1 MSFLRGAPLQALS
14 WIERNKLI
22 LILLICCLGFFLRFY
37 DLGGESY
44 WFDETMSLYFS
55 QQDIGSIF
63 NPPAYETHIPPLYY
77 LLLHF
82 WIGLFGTSEFAVRS
96 LSAIFGGLSIFALY
110 KLGKTLFNVKI
121 AVYSS
126 LIFSVSIFQIYF
138 SQEARMYSLLTLTTL
153 LSIFF
158 FVKSLNENRPRFWV
172 SYIIASILM
181 LYSHAY
187 GIFILIF
194 QFLCLLVYYRHKR
207 GCFKNCFIA
216 FSLVTLG
223 FLPWVIKLFDVTP
236 YVLEGSSAI
245 GWIPQPDLILIL
257 GTIVVFCNS
266 SVVSL
271 IVFGYSIR
279 SIFTLSSLKKRFA
292 SSSFFGSLK
301 RIKACVF
308 DSSKFSITFCFM
320 WIGIPI
326 ILALLI
332 SLMFQPIYLPKYLIL
347 VTPAFYLLVSRGLA
361 NKNLK
366 LRYMLLLV
374 LIIDSAVVSYS
385 FYTNSNKEQ
394 WREAALFV
402 QEREAAGDLI
412 IVNAPWLKLSFEQY
426 YTGTNIIAGVQTTD
440 QLSEALLTN
449 EHDKLWLILSHDD
462 VADPDEQVKT
472 RLDDTYQL
480 NLEEEFVSKDT
491 LNSISILGYPIT
503 TYSLEIK
510 IYYYS
515 K

>member
-1 MSFLRGAPLQALS
+1 MQALS
-14 WIERNKLI
+14 WIEKNKLI

-55 QQDIGSIF
+55 QQDLGAIL
-63 NPPAYETHIPPLYY
+63 NPPSYEAHIPPLYY

-96 LSAIFGGLSIFALY
+96 LSAIFGSLSIFALY

-126 LIFSVSIFQIYF
+126 FILAISIFQIYF

-158 FVKSLNENRPRFWV
+158 FAKSLNENRPIFWV

-187 GIFILIF
+187 GIFILIL
-194 QFLCLLVYYRHKR
+194 QFFCLLAYYGHKK
-207 GCFKNCFIA
+207 GVFKNCFIA
-216 FSLVTLG
+216 FSLITVG
-223 FLPWVIKLFDVTP
+223 FFPWLIKLFDVTP

-245 GWIPQPDLILIL
+245 GWIPQPDIILIL

-271 IVFGYSIR
+271 LVFGYSIR

-292 SSSFFGSLK
+292 NSSFLESLK
-301 RIKACVF
+301 RIKAYVF
-308 DSSKFSITFCFM
+308 NSSKFSITFCFM
-320 WIGIPI
+320 WIGIPV

-347 VTPAFYLLVSRGLA
+347 VSPAFYLLVSKGLA
-361 NKNLK
+361 KKNLK
-366 LRYMLLLV
+366 LRYILLLILV
-374 LIIDSAVVSYS
+374 IDSAVIAYSYYS
-385 FYTNSNKEQ
+385 NPNKEQ
-394 WREAALFV
+394 WREAALYV
-402 QEREAAGDLI
+402 QEHETAGNLI

-426 YTGTNIIAGVQTTD
+426 YTGSNVVVGVQTTD

-449 EHDKLWLILSHDD
+449 EPDELWLILSHDN
-462 VADPDEQVKT
+462 VADPDGQVKT
-472 RLDDTYQL
+472 RLDDSYQL
-480 NLEEEFVSKDT
+480 NWESEFVSQDI

-503 TYSLEIK
+503 GDFLEIK
-510 IYYYS
+510 ICYYL